1 MNNSVQQGMARK
13 IALIA
18 VLSVGCAAFLV
29 FEDLAEIVYT
39 DVRVL
44 DHATFRHAA
53 AAAALTLLVSMMW
66 VFWRLY
72 TDASSE
78 LIRRRQAEGALQ
90 RLNLELEQRITQR
103 TNQLQNELAARN
115 LAEQQLLENQRQLRA
130 LSAEMSIVTERER
143 HRVAAELHD
152 NLGHTLAVV
161 SNQLGMLRTLCP
173 CEADKARMDNIRG
186 LVKESI
192 NYSRNLIGQ
201 LNSPFFSGVSFPS
214 AVEWMARDILEADDI
229 EVSMNLAEPPT
240 QMGEDVRLILYKAL
254 EETLVNVVKHAA
266 ARHVEINLRTAPDD
280 VVIEVRDDGIGF
292 ETEAV
297 LRHSAV
303 GRPGL
308 GLFIL
313 KERLALLNGTYMI
326 ASVPGHGT
334 RVTLSVPAV
343 AGA

>member
-29 FEDLAEIVYT
+29 FEDLAEIVYA
-39 DVRVL
+39 DVQVF

-72 TDASSE
+72 TDATNE

-161 SNQLGMLRTLCP
+161 SNQLGMLRMSCP
-173 CEADKARMDNIRG
+173 CEADKARMDNIRA

-214 AVEWMARDILEADDI
+214 AVEWMANDILQAGNI
-229 EVSMNLAEPPT
+229 EVSMTLSDPPER
-240 QMGEDVRLILYKAL
+240 MGEDVRLILYKAL

-266 ARHVEINLRTAPDD
+266 ARNVEINVRSAPDD
-280 VVIEVRDDGIGF
+280 VTIEVKDDGIGF
-292 ETEAV
+292 DTATV
-297 LRHSAV
+297 SRHSAA
-303 GRPGL
+303 GRSGL

-313 KERLALLNGTYMI
+313 KERLALLSGTYAI
-326 ASVPGHGT
+326 ASAPGRGT
-334 RVTLSVPAV
+334 HVTLSVPV
-343 AGA
+343 AARA